1 MLYARTQ
8 VGGFYPLHAS
18 AFHEEDCVGCA
29 RLLLGAGARLDVH
42 WVRHALEPTRLLHSS
57 EKLPQSMPMLE
68 RAGTP
73 GLVSQFTMTPYDY
86 AVYRNRTGLAGVLEA
101 EANRQ
106 GITNYSTSLEPQ

>member
-1 MLYARTQ
+1 
-8 VGGFYPLHAS
+8 
-18 AFHEEDCVGCA
+18 
-29 RLLLGAGARLDVH
+29 
-42 WVRHALEPTRLLHSS
+42 
-57 EKLPQSMPMLE
+57 MPMLE

-106 GITNYSTSLEPQ
+106 GITNYSTSLVPQ